1 MERRF
6 ALETEHKQTKITK
19 IAAAAAPSRSS
30 FAFGS
35 TTFELGKH
43 GAKFCNIKHQE
54 SNSVRKRLRG
64 GFAEQLP
71 EKKEGVLKQL
81 SNVRELLPA
90 HRRLTQV
97 IPFPRDKEVSAWRA
111 PNSGTA
117 RSNK

>member
-35 TTFELGKH
+35 TAFELGKN

-54 SNSVRKRLRG
+54 SNSIRKRLRG

-71 EKKEGVLKQL
+71 EKKGVLKQL
-81 SNVRELLPA
+81 SNVREPLPA

-117 RSNK
+117 RPNK